1 MSQIHYD
8 TTSPKHGEVHV
19 QTGWDPTMRGFHVT
33 VWTNDEIEDVVV
45 DEMLEPHMPVTIT
58 RVIEMLN
65 DEQIPVPECLPIMLA
80 EHQLKN
86 EGNTIVTV
94 ECAR

>member
-8 TTSPKHGEVHV
+8 AVSEKHGPVHV
-19 QTGWDPTMRGFHVT
+19 QTGWEPTLRYFHVT
-33 VWTNDEIEDVVV
+33 VWTEEVEDVVV
-45 DEMLEPHMPVTIT
+45 DEMLRDHPPIMVTEVLT
-58 RVIEMLN
+58 MLR
-65 DEQIPVPECLPIMLA
+65 DEDIPVPECLPIMLA

-94 ECAR
+94 ECLQ